1 MGKVVVE
8 KVIVGLPDLKTEEG
22 KICGDCQVG
31 KQTNMSQKKV
41 QHIIT
46 TYVFD
51 LLHKDLMSP
60 MKLRVLEK
68 RGMSLSVLMITLDIP
83 ELISFVRSLILLLF
97 LRD

>member
-8 KVIVGLPDLKTEEG
+8 KAIVGLPDLKTEEG
-22 KICGDCQVG
+22 KICGYCQVG
-31 KQTNMSQKKV
+31 KQTKMSQKKV

-46 TYVFD
+46 TYVLD
-51 LLHKDLMSP
+51 LLHKDLLSP

-68 RGMSLSVLMITLDIP
+68 RGMYLPVLMITLDIH

-97 LRD
+97 LS